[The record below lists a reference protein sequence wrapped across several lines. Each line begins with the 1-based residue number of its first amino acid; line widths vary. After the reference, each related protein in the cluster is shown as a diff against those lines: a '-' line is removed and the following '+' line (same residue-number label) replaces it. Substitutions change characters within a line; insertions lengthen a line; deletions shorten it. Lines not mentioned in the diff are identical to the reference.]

1 MESDAS
7 ESVELPSLNNQ
18 PAAKDSKQAPA
29 STLTSKTE
37 ANDELNPVKYAQ
49 IVTQSKMSSEK
60 VNNEAFSSTWG
71 SIDNQSEP
79 EPSTLLNPN
88 NQAEAELSTSPNPFS
103 QPEQVYY
110 SPILSPKSQSEPEPP
125 TITEAK
131 YYHIDSVINQ
141 LMNIQLELSF

>member
-29 STLTSKTE
+29 STLISKTE

-49 IVTQSKMSSEK
+49 IVTESKMSSEK

-79 EPSTLLNPN
+79 EPSTLHNPN
-88 NQAEAELSTSPNPFS
+88 NQSESELSTSPNLNS
-103 QPEQVYY
+103 QPEQVS
-110 SPILSPKSQSEPEPP
+110 SPVLNPKSQSEPEPP
-125 TITEAK
+125 TVIEAK
-131 YYHIDSVINQ
+131 YYHIDSFINQ
-141 LMNIQLELSF
+141 LKNIQLESSF